1 MSFCITRD
9 INIKLNR
16 NTKKN
21 KVFDFEFN
29 FMSNMYYFN
38 ENLDIYIKW
47 YHIEYRISVNK
58 MMRKYFQQIKTLRIE
73 HNIFQ
78 RLVDIIISHANN

>member
-1 MSFCITRD
+1 
-9 INIKLNR
+9 
-16 NTKKN
+16 
-21 KVFDFEFN
+21 
-29 FMSNMYYFN
+29 MSNVYYFN

>member
-1 MSFCITRD
+1 MCIISMKTS
-9 INIKLNR
+9 IY
-16 NTKKN
+16 T
-21 KVFDFEFN
+21 
-29 FMSNMYYFN
+29 
-38 ENLDIYIKW
+38 YIKW